1 MKRLILSG
9 SANFMRSATSLRMRS
24 VCVACIVATL
34 FSVPGTAQDFG
45 DLNFASGLEQFQDIH
60 GMLPSY
66 LNNIGLQM
74 LVQRQQQVEKLVTI
88 EDVRRRRVYVR
99 ERMLEDIGGFPDRTP
114 LNARVV
120 GVLQRPAYKIEKVIF
135 ESQPHFYVTANLYVP
150 TTGHPPYPAIL
161 FPLGHEPGGKS
172 NPVWQQMLASLATKG
187 FVALTWDPIGQGERL
202 QIYDD
207 DLRESKVGDST
218 TEHTVVGT
226 QCLLVGDHLA
236 RYTIW
241 DGIRALDYL
250 LSRPEVDSTRV
261 GLTGN
266 SGGGTHSAYIAALD
280 DRIQVAA
287 PSCYISSWRL
297 MLDTIGPQDAEQT
310 FPFWLKDGFDY
321 SDYLFA
327 FAPKPYLLLSAI
339 RDFFPIAGARE
350 SFAEAARVYSAIGAR
365 EKLGMFEADDG
376 HGYNKPRRLAAYEWF
391 DRWLKGIEDKDPE
404 PQVKMAT
411 PDELRCTP
419 TGQVSNSLG
428 GETVFTLNQ
437 KRLERLGANR
447 RMLPAELLHKV
458 QELIRY
464 EPPNTPLE
472 VRPYGT
478 ISRAGYHI
486 EKLTY
491 ESESGITIPS
501 LLFVPDGGEDKK
513 PAVVIVSG
521 DGKKASAPQAEQ
533 LVTSGMIVLSIDARG
548 FGETQVNIDANSQQF
563 NSYFGDFRDAMT
575 ALLVGKTMV
584 GMRALDVTRA
594 VDLLS
599 ARRDVDRNRIYA
611 YGKKRG
617 AVPALYAAVLDSR
630 IHKTVLEGI
639 LSSYDSVVENKIH
652 RQVLESVVPGALK
665 FYDLPDL
672 VATLAPREVSIVGGT
687 DPLGHELP
695 ADTVR
700 SEYGRAV
707 EAYRQMGIEGAIH
720 IRDRSPGEESNTI
733 YREFTGNP

>member
-1 MKRLILSG
+1 MSG
-9 SANFMRSATSLRMRS
+9 STNLSRSARRLRIRS
-24 VCVACIVATL
+24 VCIACILASL
-34 FSVPGTAQDFG
+34 FAASAIAQDFE
-45 DLNFASGLEQFQDIH
+45 DLNFASGLEQFQNIH
-60 GMLPSY
+60 GMLRSY
-66 LNNIGLQM
+66 LNNTGLQM
-74 LVQRQQQVEKLVTI
+74 LAQRQRQIETLVTI
-88 EDVRRRRVYVR
+88 EDVRRRRVYLR
-99 ERMLEDIGGFPDRTP
+99 QRMLDDLGGFPERTP

-120 GVLQRPAYKIEKVIF
+120 GVLKRPAYKIEKVIF
-135 ESQPHFYVTANLYVP
+135 ESQPQFYVTANLYVP

-161 FPLGHEPGGKS
+161 FPLGHEPGGKA
-172 NPVWQQMLASLATKG
+172 NPIWQQMLGSLAIKG

-250 LSRPEVDSTRV
+250 LSRPEVDPTRI

-287 PSCYISSWRL
+287 PSCYITSWRL

-350 SFAEAARVYSAIGAR
+350 TFAEAARVYSAIGASQ
-365 EKLGMFEADDG
+365 KLGMFEADDG
-376 HGYNKPRRLAAYEWF
+376 HGYNKARRLMAYEWF
-391 DRWLKGIEDKDPE
+391 GRLLRGIEDKDPE
-404 PQVKMAT
+404 PQVEMAT
-411 PDELRCTP
+411 PEELRCTR
-419 TGQVSNSLG
+419 TGQVSTSLG

-437 KRLERLGANR
+437 KRLERLRANR
-447 RMLPAELLHKV
+447 RMPPGELHRKV

-464 EPPNTPLE
+464 EPPNTTLE

-478 ISRAGYHI
+478 ISRSGYHI

-501 LLFVPDGGEDKK
+501 LLFVPDGADDKK

-548 FGETQVNIDANSQQF
+548 FGETQVNTDVDSEEF
-563 NSYFGDFRDAMT
+563 NRYFGDYRDTMT

-584 GMRALDVTRA
+584 GMRALDITRA
-594 VDLLS
+594 VDLLW
-599 ARRDVDRNRIYA
+599 ARGDVERNKIYA
-611 YGKKRG
+611 YGKNGG
-617 AVPALYAAVLDSR
+617 AVPALYAAVLDVR
-630 IHKTVLEGI
+630 IRKAVLEGI
-639 LSSYDSVVENKIH
+639 LSSYDSIVENKIH

-672 VATLAPREVSIVGGT
+672 VATLAPRKVSILSST
-687 DPLGHELP
+687 DPLGHQLP
-695 ADTVR
+695 ANTVR
-700 SEYGRAV
+700 KEYGRAI

-720 IRDRSPGEESNTI
+720 ILDRSPGEETNTI